1 MVDNI
6 VPLIIL
12 AVYIVFV
19 VAVGVYA
26 RMKSKKATSKDY
38 LTGSGD
44 VNVWVNG
51 FAIFAAFATGGTML
65 GNIGLSYAGG
75 WGYITAYNGGV
86 ALGYLITTF
95 FLAKALRNMNVATV
109 PEFIR
114 KRFNNKTLNFLVP
127 LILIGTLLAYLV
139 AQMKVGGMLG
149 EQLFGFSYEWSV
161 LGVGVVYI
169 FYTFYGGMRAVTLT
183 DFVQGLLMISVV
195 VICGGFALGANSG
208 AANLYELATTLRPQW
223 EGTESFPLASYIG
236 AFVIWATV
244 NAVLPHTVM
253 RIFAA
258 KNERQGRASL
268 AIGLGLYVLT
278 AVVTTV
284 FIVGAVVIL
293 EGGEDLAAP
302 DTTFLVFLAKQ
313 TPTWVAGLA
322 YAGIFAAVMSS
333 VSAMLLALGGAF
345 AYDLVAEFKPN
356 MNDRTKRRLT
366 SWSVLGFGVM
376 TLVLS
381 LNPPELLT
389 LLYSAAVGLLAS
401 GLFFPTLLGVWWKR
415 MNNTGALAGVIVGT
429 VSYLVLLWGTAMPA
443 LSQVTVSLPLSLVA
457 CVVGSLATKPPR
469 PEELSRITIAHER
482 EFVEADEELSA
493 ETNAELASDRKDK

>member
-1 MVDNI
+1 MTDNI
-6 VPLIIL
+6 IPLIIL
-12 AVYIVFV
+12 ALYIVFV

-26 RMKSKKATSKDY
+26 RRRSRNASSKDY

-95 FLAKALRNMNVATV
+95 FLAKTLRNMSVATV
-109 PEFIR
+109 PELIR
-114 KRFNNKTLNFLVP
+114 KRFHNRSLNTIVP
-127 LILIGTLLAYLV
+127 LILIGTLIAYLV
-139 AQMKVGGMLG
+139 AQMKVGGLLG

-195 VICGGFALGANSG
+195 VICGGFALTANSG
-208 AANLYELATTLRPQW
+208 AANLYDLATTLRPQW
-223 EGTESFPLASYIG
+223 EGTEAFPLASYIG
-236 AFVIWATV
+236 AFIIWATV

-268 AIGLGLYVLT
+268 AIGLALYVVT

-284 FIVGAVVIL
+284 FVVAAVVIL
-293 EGGEDLAAP
+293 EGGDDLASP
-302 DTTFLVFLAKQ
+302 DSTFLIFLAQQ

-356 MNDRTKRRLT
+356 MNDRAKRRLT
-366 SWSVLGFGVM
+366 SWSVLGFGLL
-376 TLVLS
+376 TLLLS

-389 LLYSAAVGLLAS
+389 ILYTAAVGLLAS

-415 MNNTGALAGVIVGT
+415 MNSIGALSGVIVGA
-429 VSYLVLLWGTAMPA
+429 VSYLVLLWGTSMPQ

-457 CVVGSLATKPPR
+457 CIVGTLVTRPPR
-469 PEELSRITIAHER
+469 PEELSRITIAHAR
-482 EFVEADEELSA
+482 EFVEADDEQSSGADTEA
-493 ETNAELASDRKDK
+493 ASDKK

>member
-1 MVDNI
+1 MENSV

-12 AVYIVFV
+12 GLYMVFV

-26 RMKSKKATSKDY
+26 RLKSKRSSAKDY

-95 FLAKALRNMNVATV
+95 FLAKTLRNMSVATV

-114 KRFNNKTLNFLVP
+114 KRFHNKLLNFIVP
-127 LILIGTLLAYLV
+127 LILIGTLIAYLV
-139 AQMKVGGMLG
+139 AQMKVGGLLG
-149 EQLFGFSYEWSV
+149 EQLFGFSYGWSV
-161 LGVGVVYI
+161 IGVGVVYI

-195 VICGGFALGANSG
+195 VLCGGFALGSNSG
-208 AANLYELATTLRPQW
+208 AATLYDLAITLRPQW
-223 EGTESFPLASYIG
+223 QGTEAFPLASYIG

-284 FIVGAVVIL
+284 FIVAAVVVL
-293 EGGEDLAAP
+293 QGGEDLESP
-302 DTTFLVFLAKQ
+302 DSTFLIFLAQQ
-313 TPTWVAGLA
+313 TPTWLAGLA
-322 YAGIFAAVMSS
+322 FAGIFAAVMSS

-345 AYDLVAEFKPN
+345 AYDLVAEFRPN
-356 MNDRTKRRLT
+356 MSDKSKRRLT
-366 SWSVLGFGVM
+366 SWSVLGFGVL

-415 MNNTGALAGVIVGT
+415 MNSIGALSGVLVGA
-429 VSYLVLLWGTAMPA
+429 VSYLALLWGTAMPA
-443 LSQVTVSLPLSLVA
+443 LSQVTVSLPLSLGA
-457 CVVGSLATKPPR
+457 CIIGSLLTKPPR
-469 PEELSRITIAHER
+469 PEELARITIAHER
-482 EFVEADEELSA
+482 EYTERDDAAVGAPNQAPVTVE
-493 ETNAELASDRKDK
+493 KD

>member
-1 MVDNI
+1 MADNL

-12 AVYIVFV
+12 ALYIVFV
-19 VAVGVYA
+19 VGVGVYA
-26 RMKSKKATSKDY
+26 RTRAKSNSSRDY

-65 GNIGLSYAGG
+65 GNIGLSYVGG

-86 ALGYLITTF
+86 AVGYVITTF
-95 FLAKALRNMNVATV
+95 FLAKTLRNMNVATV

-114 KRFNNKTLNFLVP
+114 KRFHNRMLNILVP
-127 LILIGTLLAYLV
+127 IILMGTLVAYVV
-139 AQMKVGGMLG
+139 AQMKVGGLLG
-149 EQLFGFSYEWSV
+149 EQLFGFPYGWSV
-161 LGVGVVYI
+161 VVIGLVYI

-195 VICGGFALGANSG
+195 VICGGIAVGKHSG
-208 AANLYELATTLRPQW
+208 PANLYEMAVAIRPKW
-223 EGTESFPLASYIG
+223 EGTEQFPLIAYIG
-236 AFVIWATV
+236 AFIIWATV

-278 AVVTTV
+278 ALVTTILV
-284 FIVGAVVIL
+284 VAAVIIVQGDEELAV
-293 EGGEDLAAP
+293 P
-302 DTTFLVFLAKQ
+302 DSTFLVFLAQQ
-313 TPTWVAGLA
+313 TPSWVAGLA
-322 YAGIFAAVMSS
+322 FAGIFAAVMSS

-345 AYDLVAEFKPN
+345 AYDLVAELKPG
-356 MNDRTKRRLT
+356 MSDKTKRLLT
-366 SWSVLGFGVM
+366 SLSVLGFGLF
-376 TLVLS
+376 TLALS

-389 LLYSAAVGLLAS
+389 LLYTAAVGLLAS

-415 MNNTGALAGVIVGT
+415 MNSPGALAGLIVGAG
-429 VSYLVLLWGTAMPA
+429 SYLFLLWGTGMPP
-443 LSQVTVSLPLSLVA
+443 LSQVTVSLPLSLLACIVVA
-457 CVVGSLATKPPR
+457 LMTKPPTAA
-469 PEELSRITIAHER
+469 EMERITIAHER
-482 EFVEADEELSA
+482 EYVQPASA
-493 ETNAELASDRKDK
+493 EAIKQK